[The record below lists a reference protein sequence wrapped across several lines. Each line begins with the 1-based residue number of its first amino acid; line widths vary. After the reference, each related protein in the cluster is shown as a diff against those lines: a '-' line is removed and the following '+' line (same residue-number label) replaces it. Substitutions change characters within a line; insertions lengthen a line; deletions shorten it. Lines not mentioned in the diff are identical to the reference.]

1 MQIVR
6 LQPTEP
12 LEPGQIAYTQ
22 ETAGTPM
29 EPHDDFDLDLR
40 IESARRQY
48 TVGELTAEI
57 GSLLT
62 DAYTNIWVNG
72 EISGLKLAAS
82 GHAYFTLKDDRASL
96 RCACWKGVYR
106 LLRFKPAD
114 GAEVLARG
122 RIEVYE
128 PRGEYQLIVDA
139 IEPVGAGALQLAF
152 ERLKKKLAAE
162 GLFEASRKRPL
173 PPFPRHIGVVSSPT
187 GAVIRDILHVIER
200 RFPGLHIRLFPA
212 LVQGAGSVDQVVA
225 GLDYFSQNP
234 WADVVIVARGGG
246 SLEDLWTFN
255 EEQVARAIARSAVP
269 VISAIGHETDFTIA
283 DFAADLRAPTP
294 SAAAEIVTATRDDLL
309 EQLRAAEN
317 RLAQSFR
324 LQLARAARRLS
335 ELSTVRAQ
343 SLVER
348 RLMRAAQ
355 RLDYADAALARA
367 AAANLRAAQNRL
379 NRLTLQVSRFDVRLQ
394 VKDMRVRFE
403 RISQRLSIAGRS
415 ITDLP
420 SSSIAVAH
428 AKLLQLS
435 PLIVLQRGYAVVTLP
450 SGAVMRA
457 PSDAAS
463 GETLRLRLAGGEAA
477 ATKI

>member
-1 MQIVR
+1 
-6 LQPTEP
+6 
-12 LEPGQIAYTQ
+12 
-22 ETAGTPM
+22 M
-29 EPHDDFDLDLR
+29 EPQDEFDLDLR

-48 TVGELTAEI
+48 TVGDLTEEI
-57 GSLLT
+57 GALLT
-62 DAYTNIWVNG
+62 DAYTNIWVDG
-72 EISGLKLAAS
+72 EISGLKLAGS

-106 LLRFKPAD
+106 LLRFKPAE

-173 PPFPRHIGVVSSPT
+173 PGFPRRIGIVTSPT

-200 RFPGLHIRLFPA
+200 RFPGLHIRIHPA
-212 LVQGAGSVDQVVA
+212 LVQGAGSVEQVVA
-225 GLDYFSQNP
+225 GLDYFSLNP
-234 WADVVIVARGGG
+234 WADVVILARGGG
-246 SLEDLWTFN
+246 SIEDLWTFN
-255 EEQVARAIARSAVP
+255 EEQVARAIARCAVP

-294 SAAAEIVTATRDDLL
+294 SAAAEIVTATRDALL
-309 EQLRAAEN
+309 EQIRNAET
-317 RLAQSFR
+317 RLGQSLR

-335 ELSTVRAQ
+335 ELSTLRAEA
-343 SLVER
+343 LVER

-355 RLDYADAALARA
+355 RLDYADAALARGA
-367 AAANLRAAQNRL
+367 SNQIRAAQNKLRL
-379 NRLTLQVSRFDVRLQ
+379 LTVDLSRFDARLRA
-394 VKDMRVRFE
+394 KDMRARFE
-403 RISQRLSIAGRS
+403 RTRQRLQSAGLK
-415 ITDLP
+415 ILDLP
-420 SSSIAVAH
+420 ASRYTLGR

-435 PLIVLQRGYAVVTLP
+435 PLNVLQRGYAVVTLP
-450 SGAVMRA
+450 SGNIMRA
-457 PSDAAS
+457 PSEAQS
-463 GETLRLRLAGGEAA
+463 GETLRLRLAGGETT
-477 ATKI
+477 ATKD